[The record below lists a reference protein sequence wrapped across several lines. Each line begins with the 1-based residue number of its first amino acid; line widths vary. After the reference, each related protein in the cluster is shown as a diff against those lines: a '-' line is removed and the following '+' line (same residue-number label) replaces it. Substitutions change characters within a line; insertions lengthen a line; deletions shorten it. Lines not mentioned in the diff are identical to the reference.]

1 MTHPSLNILVD
12 HHESG
17 GGGGARGGGDDRR
30 MSPNMLV
37 AVSQDT
43 TM

>member
-17 GGGGARGGGDDRR
+17 GGGGARGGRGA
-30 MSPNMLV
+30 MIGECH
-37 AVSQDT
+37 QICQ
-43 TM
+43 

>member
-17 GGGGARGGGDDRR
+17 GGGGARGGAMIGECH
-30 MSPNMLV
+30 
-37 AVSQDT
+37 QICQ
-43 TM
+43 